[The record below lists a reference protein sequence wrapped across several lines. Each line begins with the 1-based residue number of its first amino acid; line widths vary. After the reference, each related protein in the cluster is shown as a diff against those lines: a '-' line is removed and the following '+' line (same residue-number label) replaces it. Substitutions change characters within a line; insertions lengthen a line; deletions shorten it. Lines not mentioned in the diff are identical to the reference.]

1 MTYYNSE
8 WAMTMSDAQTY
19 ADYSY
24 YTTVL
29 NIVPN
34 TDPVVWF
41 SLLPQQLSTVNIVE
55 NYGIYATK
63 QTQQTNVS
71 ITKYS
76 HIKCLLNT
84 CWIWNGTSFIADN
97 VTTPINGGV
106 IIKNATPDIWVFGLL
121 KQNGDS
127 LNPICKVDV
136 FNNLSCSMV
145 PQEIISVSMGKNGV
159 AGTVIYNVY
168 NYTQFVLPPSPDAN
182 TVTGNYSIS
191 LQTGNVWN
199 SQQ

>member
-1 MTYYNSE
+1 MTYYNSD
-8 WAMTMSDAQTY
+8 WKMTMADAQTY
-19 ADYSY
+19 ADYGY

-41 SLLPQQLSTVNIVE
+41 NMLPQQVTTCNIVE

-76 HIKCLLNT
+76 SITCLLNT
-84 CWIWNGTSFIADN
+84 CWIWNGTSFSQDN
-97 VTTPINGGV
+97 VTTPVSGGV

-121 KQNGDS
+121 KQSGDS
-127 LNPICKVDV
+127 MNPICKVDV

-145 PQEIISVSMGKNGV
+145 PQEVVSVSIGKNGKV
-159 AGTVIYNVY
+159 GTVIYNVY
-168 NYTQFVLPPSPDAN
+168 NYVQFTLPQSPDPD
-182 TVTGNYSIS
+182 TVTGHYSIA
-191 LQTGNVWN
+191 LETGNVWN
-199 SQQ
+199 QTS